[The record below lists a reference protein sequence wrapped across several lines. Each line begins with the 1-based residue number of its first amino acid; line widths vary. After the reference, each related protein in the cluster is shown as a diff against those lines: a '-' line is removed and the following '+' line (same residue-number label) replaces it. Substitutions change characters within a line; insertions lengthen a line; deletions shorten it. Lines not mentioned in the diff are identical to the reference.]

1 MDSNEIEARINALRR
16 ALADTKN
23 KVAEAQLRANWQNM
37 TAKRKMWRE
46 EIDALKN
53 ELTTR

>member
-23 KVAEAQLRANWQNM
+23 KVAEAESRANWQNM
-37 TAKRKMWRE
+37 TAKREMWRE